1 MSAFYR
7 AACFGSANGFA
18 APGIPT
24 DVSARERPDMLF
36 NKKPDE
42 IPAETGRR
50 LPGSPPPAAEQAAAQ
65 ARIKAGSPT
74 QSVVDAWLT
83 ITGNLESQGDV
94 RVEGQIAGDIR
105 CANLV
110 VGRDAMVTGDI
121 VAEEAIVRGK
131 VKGTIR
137 ANRVILQDTAC
148 VESAIY
154 HKVLSVDEGAT
165 FDGTSCHRQ
174 QPHQED
180 EATAR
185 VVRAPARE
193 VPVLDPYDRATG
205 PSTGAGLHSVDA

>member
-1 MSAFYR
+1 
-7 AACFGSANGFA
+7 
-18 APGIPT
+18 
-24 DVSARERPDMLF
+24 MLF
-36 NKKPDE
+36 NTRKPDE
-42 IPAETGRR
+42 TPIESRR
-50 LPGSPPPAAEQAAAQ
+50 PSASQPVPQPAATPLRVQPA
-65 ARIKAGSPT
+65 SPT
-74 QSVVDAWLT
+74 QSVIDAWLT

-110 VGRDAMVTGDI
+110 VGRDATVSGDI
-121 VAEEAIVRGK
+121 VAEEAVVRGK

-154 HKVLSVDEGAT
+154 HKVLSVDEGAS
-165 FDGTSCHRQ
+165 FDGQSCHRQ

-185 VVRAPARE
+185 LVRGAPRE
-193 VPVLDPYDRATG
+193 VPVLEPFDRSNG
-205 PSTGAGLHSVDA
+205 PAAGAGLHSVDA

>member
-1 MSAFYR
+1 
-7 AACFGSANGFA
+7 
-18 APGIPT
+18 
-24 DVSARERPDMLF
+24 MLF

-42 IPAETGRR
+42 IPAELRR
-50 LPGSPPPAAEQAAAQ
+50 LPGSPPPATEPAPAPS
-65 ARIKAGSPT
+65 RIHVGPPT
-74 QSVVDAWLT
+74 QSVIDAWLT
-83 ITGNLESQGDV
+83 VTGNLESQGDV
-94 RVEGQIAGDIR
+94 RVEGQVAGDIR

-110 VGRDAMVTGDI
+110 VGRDATISGDI
-121 VAEEAIVRGK
+121 VAEEAMVRGK

-174 QPHQED
+174 QPHLED

-185 VVRAPARE
+185 MVRATREMPALEPFGRGNG
-193 VPVLDPYDRATG
+193 PATG
-205 PSTGAGLHSVDA
+205 ADLHSVDAQCQGLGIRERSLSST

>member
-1 MSAFYR
+1 
-7 AACFGSANGFA
+7 
-18 APGIPT
+18 
-24 DVSARERPDMLF
+24 MLF
-36 NKKPDE
+36 NKKPDDITPE
-42 IPAETGRR
+42 RR
-50 LPGSPPPAAEQAAAQ
+50 VSASQRAAEQAPAPRVGAQ
-65 ARIKAGSPT
+65 T
-74 QSVVDAWLT
+74 QSVIDAWLT

-110 VGRDAMVTGDI
+110 VGRDASVSGDI
-121 VAEEAIVRGK
+121 VAEEAVVRGR

-154 HKVLSVDEGAT
+154 HKVLSVDEGAS
-165 FDGTSCHRQ
+165 FDGQSCHRQ

-185 VVRAPARE
+185 IVRTPPRE
-193 VPVLDPYDRATG
+193 VPVLEPFERSNGPTVGTG
-205 PSTGAGLHSVDA
+205 FQSVDA

>member
-1 MSAFYR
+1 
-7 AACFGSANGFA
+7 
-18 APGIPT
+18 
-24 DVSARERPDMLF
+24 MLF
-36 NKKPDE
+36 NKKPEEKLDE
-42 IPAETGRR
+42 VRAEPERR
-50 LPGSPPPAAEQAAAQ
+50 LSGSPPATPPASAPSRVQ
-65 ARIKAGSPT
+65 IGSPT
-74 QSVVDAWLT
+74 QSVIDAWLT

-110 VGRDAMVTGDI
+110 VGRDATVSGDI
-121 VAEEAIVRGK
+121 VAEEAVVRGK
-131 VKGTIR
+131 VRGTIR

-174 QPHQED
+174 QPHLED

-185 VVRAPARE
+185 VVRRE
-193 VPVLDPYDRATG
+193 PSMLEPFERNG
-205 PSTGAGLHSVDA
+205 PSAGADLHSVDA